1 MSEARP
7 IAAPKTASEEREPT
21 LAGAYRTIAV
31 QGTGFKRFAAF
42 LGPGYMV
49 ATGYMDPGNWATAL
63 AAGSRFGTALLF
75 IVIASSLMAIVLQAL
90 SARLAIAT
98 GLDLAQVCRQEFGRP
113 AAFCLWLIAETSIIA
128 TDLAEVIGTAIGIK
142 LLTGLPLWAGI
153 VITGLDVFLV
163 LGLQSVG
170 FRKLEG
176 LVVSLLIVIALCFAL
191 QLALARPDITS
202 IVQGLMPSGD
212 ILIDK
217 DMLYLALGILGAT
230 IMPHNLYLH
239 SGLMLTRRFG
249 RSDEAKTQA
258 IRFALWDSGLA
269 LVFALMINASILIL
283 AAATFNVAG
292 HYEMADLQ
300 EAYHM
305 IGPLLGSDLAAKLFG
320 LALLACGLNST
331 ITATLAGQIVME
343 GYIKLRMSP
352 FMRRLLTRG
361 LAIFPAMGVILFAG
375 ESEAGRLLV
384 LSQVILSLGLP
395 FAMIPLVH
403 FTASSKLMGV
413 HAAPKLVT
421 GMAVMICVVITG
433 LNVKLLFDLM
443 TG

>member
-1 MSEARP
+1 
-7 IAAPKTASEEREPT
+7 
-21 LAGAYRTIAV
+21 
-31 QGTGFKRFAAF
+31 
-42 LGPGYMV
+42 
-49 ATGYMDPGNWATAL
+49 
-63 AAGSRFGTALLF
+63 
-75 IVIASSLMAIVLQAL
+75 
-90 SARLAIAT
+90 
-98 GLDLAQVCRQEFGRP
+98 
-113 AAFCLWLIAETSIIA
+113 
-128 TDLAEVIGTAIGIK
+128 
-142 LLTGLPLWAGI
+142 
-153 VITGLDVFLV
+153 
-163 LGLQSVG
+163 
-170 FRKLEG
+170 
-176 LVVSLLIVIALCFAL
+176 
-191 QLALARPDITS
+191 
-202 IVQGLMPSGD
+202 
-212 ILIDK
+212 
-217 DMLYLALGILGAT
+217 
-230 IMPHNLYLH
+230 MPHNLYLH

-413 HAAPKLVT
+413 HAAPKLVI
-421 GMAVMICVVITG
+421 GVAVMICVVITG

>member
-98 GLDLAQVCRQEFGRP
+98 GLDLAQICRREFGRP

-191 QLALARPDITS
+191 QLALHHRGQLPTQVGHIA
-202 IVQGLMPSGD
+202 QA
-212 ILIDK
+212 
-217 DMLYLALGILGAT
+217 LA
-230 IMPHNLYLH
+230 H
-239 SGLMLTRRFG
+239 
-249 RSDEAKTQA
+249 
-258 IRFALWDSGLA
+258 ALA
-269 LVFALMINASILIL
+269 
-283 AAATFNVAG
+283 
-292 HYEMADLQ
+292 Q
-300 EAYHM
+300 E
-305 IGPLLGSDLAAKLFG
+305 
-320 LALLACGLNST
+320 
-331 ITATLAGQIVME
+331 
-343 GYIKLRMSP
+343 
-352 FMRRLLTRG
+352 
-361 LAIFPAMGVILFAG
+361 
-375 ESEAGRLLV
+375 GRLHV
-384 LSQVILSLGLP
+384 GQPVGLP
-395 FAMIPLVH
+395 PSIE
-403 FTASSKLMGV
+403 TALTDIINSRS
-413 HAAPKLVT
+413 
-421 GMAVMICVVITG
+421 I
-433 LNVKLLFDLM
+433 
-443 TG
+443 